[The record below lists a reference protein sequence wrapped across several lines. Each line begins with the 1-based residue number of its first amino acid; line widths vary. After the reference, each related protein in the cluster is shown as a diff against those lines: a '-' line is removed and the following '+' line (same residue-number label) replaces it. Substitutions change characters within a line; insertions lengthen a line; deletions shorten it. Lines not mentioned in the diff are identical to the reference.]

1 MSYQSNYNYRDNST
15 RPTNFNMR
23 QNSGNNAM
31 LEKAEELANN
41 CLQST
46 KHYLPHIARACL
58 VSTFIEDGIRML
70 YQWGEQRDYIA
81 STWNVGS
88 ILGTMFV
95 LLNLVGQIGASI
107 LILARKQVDNCC
119 YALFGIIILQ
129 TLAYSILW
137 DLKFLARSLSLV
149 GAVLL
154 ILAENKKDKTNVF
167 RSVPMMNDPSSST
180 RNYLMLGGRVLLVLM
195 FLSLLKFNG
204 GAFDMIRNIVG
215 ICLIAVILVGFKTK
229 LFSVVMVSWLMVL
242 NAVFNDFW
250 RHRSSS
256 IMYDFKKYDFFQTM
270 TVIGGLLFLLLI
282 GPGGLSLDERK
293 KMY

>member
-1 MSYQSNYNYRDNST
+1 
-15 RPTNFNMR
+15 MR
-23 QNSGNNAM
+23 QNSNNNAF
-31 LEKAEELANN
+31 LEKAEDVANN
-41 CLQST
+41 CLQKT

-81 STWNVGS
+81 STWSVGS
-88 ILGTMFV
+88 FMGTLFV
-95 LLNLVGQIGASI
+95 LLNLGVQVGASI
-107 LILARKQVDNCC
+107 LVLFRKHVDNCC
-119 YALFGIIILQ
+119 YALFGIIVLQ

-167 RSVPMMNDPSSST
+167 ASVPMMNDPSSST
-180 RNYLMLGGRVLLVLM
+180 RNYMMLGGRVLLVLM
-195 FLSLLKFNG
+195 FLSLLKFSG
-204 GAFDMIRNIVG
+204 GAFDMIRNVVG
-215 ICLIAVILVGFKTK
+215 IALIVVILVGFKTK
-229 LFSVVMVSWLMVL
+229 LFSVVMVAWLMVL

>member
-1 MSYQSNYNYRDNST
+1 
-15 RPTNFNMR
+15 MR
-23 QNSGNNAM
+23 QNSNNSAF
-31 LEKAEELANN
+31 LEKAEEVANN
-41 CLQST
+41 CLQKT

-81 STWNVGS
+81 STWSVGS
-88 ILGTMFV
+88 FMGTLFV
-95 LLNLVGQIGASI
+95 LLNLGVQVGASI
-107 LILARKQVDNCC
+107 LVLFRKHVDNCC
-119 YALFGIIILQ
+119 YALFGIIVLQ

-167 RSVPMMNDPSSST
+167 ASVPMMNDPSSST
-180 RNYLMLGGRVLLVLM
+180 RNYMMLGGRVLLVLM

-204 GAFDMIRNIVG
+204 GAFDMIRNVVG
-215 ICLIAVILVGFKTK
+215 IALIVVILVGFKTK
-229 LFSVVMVSWLMVL
+229 LFSVVMVAWLMVL